1 MYLVDTNV
9 LCEPTRARP
18 AESVSR
24 WLLDQTSVKVSALS
38 LMELEYGLSRLER
51 GAKRDRLTKWLEGV
65 LASPAIHVVPID
77 AAVARSAGRLKRLAE
92 SGGRPRPL
100 ADLLIAA
107 CAQVT
112 GSVVATRNT
121 ADFEGLGIPLLN
133 PFVG

>member
-1 MYLVDTNV
+1 MYLLDTNV
-9 LCEPTRARP
+9 LCEPTRQHASEP
-18 AESVSR
+18 VNR
-24 WLLDQTSVKVSALS
+24 WLGSQASVKVSAIS
-38 LMELEYGLSRLER
+38 LMEIEYGLARLPKGE
-51 GAKRDRLTKWLEGV
+51 KRDRLTKWMEGV
-65 LASPAIHVVPID
+65 LASPAIEIVSID

-92 SGGRPRPL
+92 ATGRPRPG

-121 ADFEGLGIPLLN
+121 GDFEGLGVPLLN

>member
-9 LCEPTRARP
+9 LCEPTREQAS
-18 AESVSR
+18 ESVGR
-24 WLLDQTSVKVSALS
+24 WLLSQGSVKVSALS
-38 LMELEYGLSRLER
+38 LMELEFGLARLAN
-51 GAKRDRLTKWLEGV
+51 GAKRDRLTRWVEAV
-65 LASPAIHVVPID
+65 LASPAVEIVSID

-92 SGGRPRPL
+92 RSGRPRPL

-112 GSVVATRNT
+112 GCVVATRNT
-121 ADFEGLGIPLLN
+121 ADFEGLGVPLLN

>member
-18 AESVSR
+18 AESVGR
-24 WLLDQTSVKVSALS
+24 WLLSQPSVKVSALS
-38 LMELEYGLSRLER
+38 LMELEYGLARLEP
-51 GAKRDRLTKWLEGV
+51 GDKRDRLTKWLEGV
-65 LASPAIHVVPID
+65 LASSAIEIVPID

-92 SGGRPRPL
+92 RGGHPRPL

-121 ADFEGLGIPLLN
+121 ADFEGLGVPLLN